1 MTLSS
6 SEAAWLG
13 RTVVIDWYRESAPVE
28 RRTFWACFGGWALDA
43 LDVQMFSLVIPA
55 LIATWHVSHTDAGLI
70 GSVTLATSALGGWL
84 GGTLADRYGRVRALQ
99 ITVLWFAIATFI
111 AAFSQ
116 NFTQLLVT
124 KALQGFGFGGEW
136 AAGAVLMAEIIRP
149 EHRGKALGAVQSA
162 WAIGWGG
169 AVLLY
174 AGLFSVL
181 PQELAWRVLFGIG
194 LLPAALVLYA
204 RRGIPEPIRHDLP
217 HGTSAARPGFFT
229 TLFGIFSPETMRA
242 TLVGGLFGLGAHG
255 GYYSITT
262 WLPTY
267 LKTERGLSVLA
278 TGSYLGVIIVAFFC
292 GCIVA
297 GQLLDRLGRRSTVAL
312 FAIGCILVVIAYVM
326 LPIGDGLMLVL
337 GFPLGF
343 FSAGIPAS
351 MATLFN
357 ELYPAGTRGTGVGF
371 CYNFG
376 RILSSVFPALIG
388 YLSGSIPLGM
398 AIGFDAVF
406 AYALVLLALLLLPE
420 TRAKTLDVAIETA
433 A

>member
-1 MTLSS
+1 ML
-6 SEAAWLG
+6 A
-13 RTVVIDWYRESAPVE
+13 WYRDLTTKE
-28 RRTFWACFGGWALDA
+28 RSTMLACFGGWTLDA
-43 LDVQMFSLVIPA
+43 FDVQMYSFVIPTV
-55 LIATWHVSHTDAGLI
+55 IAVWGLSTGQAGLI
-70 GSVTLATSALGGWL
+70 GTVTLLISSLGGWFS
-84 GGTLADRYGRVRALQ
+84 GTLADRYGRVKALQ
-99 ITVLWFAIATFI
+99 VTVLWYAIATFI
-111 AAFSQ
+111 AAFTQ
-116 NFTQLLVT
+116 NFDQLLVT

-149 EHRGKALGAVQSA
+149 QHRGKALGAVQSA

-181 PQELAWRVLFGIG
+181 PQELAWRVMFAIG
-194 LLPAALVLYA
+194 LLPAGLVIYA
-204 RRGIPEPIRHDLP
+204 RRGIPEPVRQDEP
-217 HGTSAARPGFFT
+217 ATPGAFFA
-229 TLFGIFSPETMRA
+229 TLFGIFKPETLRA

-278 TGSYLGVIIVAFFC
+278 TGSYLGVIIVAFFV

-297 GQLLDRLGRRSTVAL
+297 GQLLDRLGRRLTVAG

-326 LPIGDGLMLVL
+326 LPIGNGLMLVL

-376 RILSSVFPALIG
+376 RILSSIFPALIG

-398 AIGFDAVF
+398 AIGLDAVF
-406 AYALVLLALLLLPE
+406 AYALVLVALLLLPE
-420 TRAKTLDVAIETA
+420 TRSKTLDVAIGTPA
-433 A
+433 

>member
-1 MTLSS
+1 MGK
-6 SEAAWLG
+6 EAGLG
-13 RTVVIDWYRESAPVE
+13 RMMVIDWYRESAPVE

-55 LIATWHVSHTDAGLI
+55 LIATWHVSHTEAGLI

-84 GGTLADRYGRVRALQ
+84 GGALADRYGRVKALQ
-99 ITVLWFAIATFI
+99 VTVLWFALATFI
-111 AAFSQ
+111 AAFTQ
-116 NFTQLLVT
+116 NFEQLLVT

-149 EHRGKALGAVQSA
+149 AHRGKALGAVQSA
-162 WAIGWGG
+162 WAVGWGS

-174 AGLFSVL
+174 AGLFSIL

-194 LLPAALVLYA
+194 LLPAILVLYV
-204 RRGIPEPIRHDLP
+204 RRGIPEPVRQN
-217 HGTSAARPGFFT
+217 TTTAARPAFFA
-229 TLFGIFSPETMRA
+229 TLFGIFRPETLRA

-278 TGSYLGVIIVAFFC
+278 TGSYLGVIIVAFFV

-297 GQLLDRLGRRSTVAL
+297 GQLLDRLGRRLTVAL
-312 FAIGCILVVIAYVM
+312 FAIGCIVVVIAYVM
-326 LPIGDGLMLVL
+326 LPISDGLMLLL

-376 RILSSVFPALIG
+376 RILSAVFPALIG
-388 YLSGSIPLGM
+388 YLSGSISLGM
-398 AIGFDAVF
+398 AIGVDAVF
-406 AYALVLLALLLLPE
+406 AYALVLVALLLLPE
-420 TRAKTLDVAIETA
+420 TRAKTLGGVLPLSGSAS
-433 A
+433 

>member
-1 MTLSS
+1 MGK
-6 SEAAWLG
+6 EAGLG
-13 RTVVIDWYRESAPVE
+13 RMMVIDWYRESAPVE

-55 LIATWHVSHTDAGLI
+55 LIATWHVSHTEAGLI

-84 GGTLADRYGRVRALQ
+84 GGALADRYGRVKALQ
-99 ITVLWFAIATFI
+99 VTVLWFALATFV
-111 AAFSQ
+111 AAFTQ
-116 NFTQLLVT
+116 NFEQLLVT

-162 WAIGWGG
+162 WAVGWGC

-174 AGLFSVL
+174 AGLFSIL

-194 LLPAALVLYA
+194 LLPAALVLYV
-204 RRGIPEPIRHDLP
+204 RRGIPEPVRQNK
-217 HGTSAARPGFFT
+217 AASQPAFFT
-229 TLFGIFSPETMRA
+229 TLFGIFHPDTLRA

-278 TGSYLGVIIVAFFC
+278 TGSYLGVIIVAFFV

-297 GQLLDRLGRRSTVAL
+297 GQLLDRLGRRLTVAL
-312 FAIGCILVVIAYVM
+312 FAIGCIVVVVAYVM
-326 LPIGDGLMLVL
+326 LPIGDGLMLLL

-376 RILSSVFPALIG
+376 RILSAVFPALIG
-388 YLSGSIPLGM
+388 YLSGSISLGM
-398 AIGFDAVF
+398 AIGIDAVF
-406 AYALVLLALLLLPE
+406 AYALVLVALLLLPE
-420 TRAKTLDVAIETA
+420 TRAKALGGALPA
-433 A
+433 SGSAS

>member
-1 MTLSS
+1 MGK
-6 SEAAWLG
+6 EAGLG
-13 RTVVIDWYRESAPVE
+13 RMMVIDWYRESAPVE

-55 LIATWHVSHTDAGLI
+55 LIATWHVSHTEAGLI

-84 GGTLADRYGRVRALQ
+84 GGALADRYGRVKALQ
-99 ITVLWFAIATFI
+99 VTVLWFALATFI
-111 AAFSQ
+111 AAFTQ
-116 NFTQLLVT
+116 NFEQLLVT

-149 EHRGKALGAVQSA
+149 AHRGKALGAVQSA
-162 WAIGWGG
+162 WAVGWGS

-174 AGLFSVL
+174 AGLFSIL

-194 LLPAALVLYA
+194 LLPAILVLYV
-204 RRGIPEPIRHDLP
+204 RRGIPEPVRQN
-217 HGTSAARPGFFT
+217 TTTAARPAFFA
-229 TLFGIFSPETMRA
+229 TLFGIFRPETLRA

-255 GYYSITT
+255 GYHSITT

-278 TGSYLGVIIVAFFC
+278 TGSYLGVIIVAFFV

-297 GQLLDRLGRRSTVAL
+297 GQLLDRLGRRLTVAL
-312 FAIGCILVVIAYVM
+312 FAIGCIVVVIAYVM
-326 LPIGDGLMLVL
+326 LPISDGLMLLL

-376 RILSSVFPALIG
+376 RILSAVFPALIG
-388 YLSGSIPLGM
+388 YLSGSISLGM
-398 AIGFDAVF
+398 AIGVDAVF
-406 AYALVLLALLLLPE
+406 AYALVLVALLLLPE
-420 TRAKTLDVAIETA
+420 TRAKTLGGVLPLSGSAS
-433 A
+433 

>member
-1 MTLSS
+1 M
-6 SEAAWLG
+6 
-13 RTVVIDWYRESAPVE
+13 VIDWYRESAPVE

-55 LIATWHVSHTDAGLI
+55 LIATWHVSHTEAGLI

-84 GGTLADRYGRVRALQ
+84 GGALADRYGRVKALQ
-99 ITVLWFAIATFI
+99 VTVLWFALATFV
-111 AAFSQ
+111 AAFTQ
-116 NFTQLLVT
+116 NFEQLLVT

-162 WAIGWGG
+162 WAVGWGC

-174 AGLFSVL
+174 AGLFSIL

-194 LLPAALVLYA
+194 LLPAALVLYV
-204 RRGIPEPIRHDLP
+204 RRGIPEPVRQNK
-217 HGTSAARPGFFT
+217 AASQPAFFT
-229 TLFGIFSPETMRA
+229 TLFGIFHPDTLRA

-278 TGSYLGVIIVAFFC
+278 TGSYLGVIIVAFFV

-297 GQLLDRLGRRSTVAL
+297 GQLLDRLGRRLTVAL
-312 FAIGCILVVIAYVM
+312 FAIGCIVVVIAYVM
-326 LPIGDGLMLVL
+326 LPISDGLMLLL

-376 RILSSVFPALIG
+376 RILSAVFPALIG
-388 YLSGSIPLGM
+388 YLSGSISLGM
-398 AIGFDAVF
+398 AIGIDAVF
-406 AYALVLLALLLLPE
+406 AYALVLVALLLLPE
-420 TRAKTLDVAIETA
+420 TRAKALGGALPA
-433 A
+433 SGSAS

>member
-1 MTLSS
+1 M
-6 SEAAWLG
+6 
-13 RTVVIDWYRESAPVE
+13 VIDWYRESAPVE

-55 LIATWHVSHTDAGLI
+55 LIATWHVSHTEAGLI

-84 GGTLADRYGRVRALQ
+84 GGALADRYGRVKALQ
-99 ITVLWFAIATFI
+99 VTVLWFALATFV
-111 AAFSQ
+111 AAFTQ
-116 NFTQLLVT
+116 NFEQLLVT

-162 WAIGWGG
+162 WAVGWGC

-174 AGLFSVL
+174 AGLFSIL

-194 LLPAALVLYA
+194 LLPAALVLYV
-204 RRGIPEPIRHDLP
+204 RRGIPEPVRQNK
-217 HGTSAARPGFFT
+217 AASQPAFFT
-229 TLFGIFSPETMRA
+229 TLFGIFHPDTLRA

-278 TGSYLGVIIVAFFC
+278 TGSYLGVIIVAFFV

-297 GQLLDRLGRRSTVAL
+297 GQLLDRLGRRLTVAL
-312 FAIGCILVVIAYVM
+312 FAVGCIVVVVAYVM
-326 LPIGDGLMLVL
+326 LPIGDGLMLLL

-376 RILSSVFPALIG
+376 RILSAVFPALIG
-388 YLSGSIPLGM
+388 YLSGSISLGM
-398 AIGFDAVF
+398 AIGIDAVF
-406 AYALVLLALLLLPE
+406 AYALVLVALLLLPE
-420 TRAKTLDVAIETA
+420 TRAKALGGALPA
-433 A
+433 SGSAS

>member
-1 MTLSS
+1 MM
-6 SEAAWLG
+6 
-13 RTVVIDWYRESAPVE
+13 VIDWYRESAPVE

-55 LIATWHVSHTDAGLI
+55 LIATWHVSHTEAGLI

-84 GGTLADRYGRVRALQ
+84 GGALADRYGRVKALQ
-99 ITVLWFAIATFI
+99 VTVLWFALATFI
-111 AAFSQ
+111 AAFTQ
-116 NFTQLLVT
+116 NFEQLLVT

-162 WAIGWGG
+162 WAVGWGA

-174 AGLFSVL
+174 AGLFSIL
-181 PQELAWRVLFGIG
+181 PQDLAWRVLFGIG
-194 LLPAALVLYA
+194 LLPAALVLYV
-204 RRGIPEPIRHDLP
+204 RRGIPEPVRQNK
-217 HGTSAARPGFFT
+217 AASRPAFFT
-229 TLFGIFSPETMRA
+229 TLFGIFRPETLRA

-278 TGSYLGVIIVAFFC
+278 TGSYLGVIIVAFFV

-297 GQLLDRLGRRSTVAL
+297 GQLLDRLGRRLTVAL
-312 FAIGCILVVIAYVM
+312 FAIGCIVVVIAYVM
-326 LPIGDGLMLVL
+326 LPISDGFMLLL

-376 RILSSVFPALIG
+376 RILSAVFPALIG
-388 YLSGSIPLGM
+388 YLSGSISLGM
-398 AIGFDAVF
+398 AIGVDAVF
-406 AYALVLLALLLLPE
+406 AYALVLVALLLLPE
-420 TRAKTLDVAIETA
+420 TRAKALGGALPA
-433 A
+433 SGSAS

>member
-1 MTLSS
+1 M
-6 SEAAWLG
+6 
-13 RTVVIDWYRESAPVE
+13 VIDWYRESTAVE

-55 LIATWHVSHTDAGLI
+55 LIATWHVSHTEAGLI
-70 GSVTLATSALGGWL
+70 GSVTLATSAMGGWL
-84 GGTLADRYGRVRALQ
+84 GGTLADRYGRVKALQ
-99 ITVLWFAIATFI
+99 VTVLWYAIATFI
-111 AAFSQ
+111 AAFTQ
-116 NFTQLLVT
+116 NFDQLLVT

-149 EHRGKALGAVQSA
+149 QHRGKALGAVQSA
-162 WAIGWGG
+162 WAVGWGA

-181 PQELAWRVLFGIG
+181 PQELAWRVMFAIG
-194 LLPAALVLYA
+194 LLPAGLVIYA
-204 RRGIPEPIRHDLP
+204 RRGIPEPVRHDEP
-217 HGTSAARPGFFT
+217 ASPGAFFA
-229 TLFGIFSPETMRA
+229 TLFGIFKPETLRA

-278 TGSYLGVIIVAFFC
+278 TGSYLGVIIVAFFV

-297 GQLLDRLGRRSTVAL
+297 GVLLDRLGRRLTVAG

-326 LPIGDGLMLVL
+326 LPISDGLMLVL

-376 RILSSVFPALIG
+376 RILSSIFPALIG

-398 AIGFDAVF
+398 AIGIDAVF

-420 TRAKTLDVAIETA
+420 TRAKALDVAIETPA
-433 A
+433 

>member
-1 MTLSS
+1 MVT
-6 SEAAWLG
+6 
-13 RTVVIDWYRESAPVE
+13 DWYRASAPVE

-55 LIATWHVSHTDAGLI
+55 LIATWHVSHTEAGLI

-84 GGTLADRYGRVRALQ
+84 GGALADRFGRVKALQ
-99 ITVLWFAIATFI
+99 VTVLWFAIATFI

-116 NFTQLLVT
+116 NFEQLLVT

-149 EHRGKALGAVQSA
+149 ENRGKALGAVQSA
-162 WAIGWGG
+162 WAVGWGA

-181 PQELAWRVLFGIG
+181 PQDMAWRVMFGVG
-194 LLPAALVLYA
+194 LIPAALVIYV
-204 RRGIPEPIRHDLP
+204 RRGIPEPIRHDDP
-217 HGTSAARPGFFT
+217 KDQPGFFQT
-229 TLFGIFSPETMRA
+229 MFGIFSPDTLRA

-255 GYYSITT
+255 GFYSITT

-267 LKTERGLSVLA
+267 LKTDRGLSVLS
-278 TGSYLGVIIVAFFC
+278 TGSYLGVIIVAFFV

-297 GQLLDRLGRRSTVAL
+297 GQLLDRLGRRATVAG

-326 LPIGDGLMLVL
+326 LPISDGLMLVL

-376 RILSSVFPALIG
+376 RILSSVFPAMIG

-398 AIGFDAVF
+398 AIGVDAVF

-420 TRAKTLDVAIETA
+420 TRAKALDIPNAVAGSA
-433 A
+433 S

>member
-1 MTLSS
+1 M
-6 SEAAWLG
+6 
-13 RTVVIDWYRESAPVE
+13 VIDWYRESAPVE

-55 LIATWHVSHTDAGLI
+55 LIATWHVSHTEAGLI

-84 GGTLADRYGRVRALQ
+84 GGALADRYGRVKALQ
-99 ITVLWFAIATFI
+99 VTVLWFALATFV
-111 AAFSQ
+111 AAFTQ
-116 NFTQLLVT
+116 NFEQLLVT

-162 WAIGWGG
+162 WAVGWGC

-174 AGLFSVL
+174 AGLFSIL
-181 PQELAWRVLFGIG
+181 PQELAWRVLFGLG
-194 LLPAALVLYA
+194 LLPAALVLYV
-204 RRGIPEPIRHDLP
+204 RRGIPEPVRQNK
-217 HGTSAARPGFFT
+217 AASQPAFFT
-229 TLFGIFSPETMRA
+229 TLFGIFHPDTLRA

-278 TGSYLGVIIVAFFC
+278 TGSYLGVIIVAFFV

-297 GQLLDRLGRRSTVAL
+297 GQLLDRLGRRLTVAL
-312 FAIGCILVVIAYVM
+312 FAIGCIVVVVAYVM
-326 LPIGDGLMLVL
+326 LPIGDGLMLLL

-376 RILSSVFPALIG
+376 RILSAVFPALIG
-388 YLSGSIPLGM
+388 YLSGSISLGM
-398 AIGFDAVF
+398 AIGIDAVF
-406 AYALVLLALLLLPE
+406 AYALVLVALLLLPE
-420 TRAKTLDVAIETA
+420 TRAKALGGALPA
-433 A
+433 SGSAS

>member
-1 MTLSS
+1 M
-6 SEAAWLG
+6 
-13 RTVVIDWYRESAPVE
+13 VIDWYRESAPVE

-55 LIATWHVSHTDAGLI
+55 LIATWHVSHTEAGLI

-84 GGTLADRYGRVRALQ
+84 GGALADRYGRVKALQ
-99 ITVLWFAIATFI
+99 VTVLWFALATFV
-111 AAFSQ
+111 AAFTQ
-116 NFTQLLVT
+116 NFEQLLVT

-162 WAIGWGG
+162 WAVGWGC

-174 AGLFSVL
+174 AGLFSIL

-194 LLPAALVLYA
+194 LLPAALVLYV
-204 RRGIPEPIRHDLP
+204 RRGIPEPVRQNK
-217 HGTSAARPGFFT
+217 AASQPAFFT
-229 TLFGIFSPETMRA
+229 TLFGIFHPDTLRA
-242 TLVGGLFGLGAHG
+242 TLVGGLFGLGVHG

-278 TGSYLGVIIVAFFC
+278 TGSYLGVIIVAFFV

-297 GQLLDRLGRRSTVAL
+297 GQLLDRLGRRLTVAL
-312 FAIGCILVVIAYVM
+312 FAIGCIVVVVAYVM
-326 LPIGDGLMLVL
+326 LPIGDGLMLLL

-376 RILSSVFPALIG
+376 RILSAVFPALIG
-388 YLSGSIPLGM
+388 YLSGSISLGM
-398 AIGFDAVF
+398 AIGIDAVF
-406 AYALVLLALLLLPE
+406 AYALVLVALLLLPE
-420 TRAKTLDVAIETA
+420 TRAKALGGALPA
-433 A
+433 SGSAS

>member
-1 MTLSS
+1 M
-6 SEAAWLG
+6 
-13 RTVVIDWYRESAPVE
+13 VIDWYRESAPVE

-55 LIATWHVSHTDAGLI
+55 LIATWHVSHTEAGLI

-84 GGTLADRYGRVRALQ
+84 GGALADRYGRVKALQ
-99 ITVLWFAIATFI
+99 VTVLWFALATFV
-111 AAFSQ
+111 AAFTQ
-116 NFTQLLVT
+116 NFEQLLVT

-162 WAIGWGG
+162 WAVGWGC

-174 AGLFSVL
+174 AGLFSIL

-194 LLPAALVLYA
+194 LLPAALVLYV
-204 RRGIPEPIRHDLP
+204 RRGIPEPVRQNK
-217 HGTSAARPGFFT
+217 AASQPAFFT
-229 TLFGIFSPETMRA
+229 TLFGIFHPDTLRA

-278 TGSYLGVIIVAFFC
+278 TGSYLGVIIVAFFV

-297 GQLLDRLGRRSTVAL
+297 GQLLDRLGRRLTVAL
-312 FAIGCILVVIAYVM
+312 FAVGCIVVVVAYVM
-326 LPIGDGLMLVL
+326 LPIGDGLMLLL

-376 RILSSVFPALIG
+376 RILSAVFPTLIG
-388 YLSGSIPLGM
+388 YLSGSISLGM
-398 AIGFDAVF
+398 AIGIDAVF
-406 AYALVLLALLLLPE
+406 AYALVLVALLLLPE
-420 TRAKTLDVAIETA
+420 TRAKALGGALPA
-433 A
+433 SGSAS

>member
-1 MTLSS
+1 M
-6 SEAAWLG
+6 
-13 RTVVIDWYRESAPVE
+13 VIDWYRESAPVE

-55 LIATWHVSHTDAGLI
+55 LIATWHVSHTEAGLI

-84 GGTLADRYGRVRALQ
+84 GGALADRYGRVKALQ
-99 ITVLWFAIATFI
+99 VTVLWFALATFV
-111 AAFSQ
+111 AAFTQ
-116 NFTQLLVT
+116 NFEQLLVT

-162 WAIGWGG
+162 WAVGWGC

-174 AGLFSVL
+174 AGLFSIL

-194 LLPAALVLYA
+194 LLPAALVLYV
-204 RRGIPEPIRHDLP
+204 RRGIPEPVRQNK
-217 HGTSAARPGFFT
+217 AASQPAFFT
-229 TLFGIFSPETMRA
+229 TLFGIFHPDTLRA

-278 TGSYLGVIIVAFFC
+278 TGSYLGVIIVAFFV

-297 GQLLDRLGRRSTVAL
+297 GQLLDRLGRRLTVAL
-312 FAIGCILVVIAYVM
+312 FAIGCIVVVVAYVM
-326 LPIGDGLMLVL
+326 LPIGDGLMLLL

-376 RILSSVFPALIG
+376 RILSAVFPALIG
-388 YLSGSIPLGM
+388 YLSGSISLGM
-398 AIGFDAVF
+398 AIGIDAVF
-406 AYALVLLALLLLPE
+406 AYALVLVALLLLPE
-420 TRAKTLDVAIETA
+420 TRAKALGGALPA
-433 A
+433 SGSAS

>member
-1 MTLSS
+1 M
-6 SEAAWLG
+6 
-13 RTVVIDWYRESAPVE
+13 VIDWYRESAPVE

-55 LIATWHVSHTDAGLI
+55 LIATWHVSHTEAGLI

-84 GGTLADRYGRVRALQ
+84 GGALADRYGRVKALQ
-99 ITVLWFAIATFI
+99 VTVLWFALATFV
-111 AAFSQ
+111 AAFTQ
-116 NFTQLLVT
+116 NFEQLLVT

-162 WAIGWGG
+162 WAVGWGC

-174 AGLFSVL
+174 AGLFSIL

-194 LLPAALVLYA
+194 LLPAALVLYV
-204 RRGIPEPIRHDLP
+204 RRGIPEPVRQNK
-217 HGTSAARPGFFT
+217 AASQPAFFT
-229 TLFGIFSPETMRA
+229 TLFGIFHPDTLRA

-278 TGSYLGVIIVAFFC
+278 TGSYLGVIIVAFFV

-297 GQLLDRLGRRSTVAL
+297 GQLLDRLGRRLTVAL
-312 FAIGCILVVIAYVM
+312 FAIGCIVVVVAYVM
-326 LPIGDGLMLVL
+326 LPIGDGLMLL

-376 RILSSVFPALIG
+376 RILSAVFPALIG
-388 YLSGSIPLGM
+388 YLSGSISLGM
-398 AIGFDAVF
+398 AIGIDAVF
-406 AYALVLLALLLLPE
+406 AYALVLVALLLLPE
-420 TRAKTLDVAIETA
+420 TRAKALGGALPA
-433 A
+433 SGSAS

>member
-1 MTLSS
+1 M
-6 SEAAWLG
+6 
-13 RTVVIDWYRESAPVE
+13 VVDWYRESAPVE

-55 LIATWHVSHTDAGLI
+55 LIATWHVSHTEAGLI
-70 GSVTLATSALGGWL
+70 GSVTLATSAMGGWL
-84 GGTLADRYGRVRALQ
+84 GGALADRFGRIKALQ
-99 ITVLWFAIATFI
+99 VTVLWFAVATFI
-111 AAFSQ
+111 AAFTQ
-116 NFTQLLVT
+116 NFEQLLVT

-162 WAIGWGG
+162 WAVGWGG

-194 LLPAALVLYA
+194 LLPAGLVIYA
-204 RRGIPEPIRHDLP
+204 RRGIPEPIRHDDPLDQP
-217 HGTSAARPGFFT
+217 DFFR
-229 TLFGIFSPETMRA
+229 TLFGIFSPATLRA

-278 TGSYLGVIIVAFFC
+278 TGSYLGVIIVAFFV
-292 GCIVA
+292 GCLVA

-326 LPIGDGLMLVL
+326 LPISDGLMLVL

-376 RILSSVFPALIG
+376 RILSSVFPTLIG
-388 YLSGSIPLGM
+388 YLSGSIPLGI
-398 AIGFDAVF
+398 AIGADAVF

-420 TRAKTLDVAIETA
+420 TRSKSLDVTIETA

>member
-1 MTLSS
+1 MGK
-6 SEAAWLG
+6 EAGLG
-13 RTVVIDWYRESAPVE
+13 RMMVIDWYRESAPVE

-55 LIATWHVSHTDAGLI
+55 LIATWHVSHTEAGLI

-84 GGTLADRYGRVRALQ
+84 GGALADRYGRVKALQ
-99 ITVLWFAIATFI
+99 VTVLWFALATFI
-111 AAFSQ
+111 AAFTQ
-116 NFTQLLVT
+116 NFEQLLVT

-149 EHRGKALGAVQSA
+149 AHRGKALGAVQSA
-162 WAIGWGG
+162 WAVGWGS

-174 AGLFSVL
+174 AGLFSIL

-194 LLPAALVLYA
+194 LLPAILVLYV
-204 RRGIPEPIRHDLP
+204 RRGIPEPVRQN
-217 HGTSAARPGFFT
+217 TTTAARPAFFA
-229 TLFGIFSPETMRA
+229 TLFGIFRPETLRA

-278 TGSYLGVIIVAFFC
+278 TGSYLGVIIVAFFV

-297 GQLLDRLGRRSTVAL
+297 GQLLDRLGRRLTVAL
-312 FAIGCILVVIAYVM
+312 FAIGCIVVVIAYVM
-326 LPIGDGLMLVL
+326 LPISDGLMLLL

-376 RILSSVFPALIG
+376 RILSAVFPALIG
-388 YLSGSIPLGM
+388 YLSGSLSLGM
-398 AIGFDAVF
+398 AIGVDAVF
-406 AYALVLLALLLLPE
+406 AYALVLVALLLLPE
-420 TRAKTLDVAIETA
+420 TRAKTLGGVLPLSGSAS
-433 A
+433 

>member
-1 MTLSS
+1 L
-6 SEAAWLG
+6 
-13 RTVVIDWYRESAPVE
+13 VDWYRESAPVE

-55 LIATWHVSHTDAGLI
+55 LIASWHVSHTQAGLI
-70 GSVTLATSALGGWL
+70 GSVTLGTSAVGGWL
-84 GGTLADRYGRVRALQ
+84 GGALADRIGRVRALQ
-99 ITVLWFAIATFI
+99 ITVLWFAVATFA
-111 AAFSQ
+111 AAFTG
-116 NFTQLLVT
+116 NFEELLVA

-162 WAIGWGG
+162 WAVGWGA

-174 AGLFSVL
+174 AAIFSVL
-181 PQELAWRVLFGIG
+181 PAETAWRVLFAIG
-194 LLPAALVLYA
+194 LVPAALVLYV
-204 RRGIPEPIRHDLP
+204 RRGIPEPERRD
-217 HGTSAARPGFFT
+217 APGERAPFFAT
-229 TLFGIFSPETMRA
+229 MFGIFRPETLRA

-267 LKTERGLSVLA
+267 LKSERGLSVLA
-278 TGSYLGVIIVAFFC
+278 TGSYLGVIIVAFFF

-297 GQLLDRLGRRSTVAL
+297 GQLLDRLGRRRTVAL

-326 LPIGDGLMLVL
+326 LPIGNSAMLVL

-343 FSAGIPAS
+343 CSAGIPAS

-357 ELYPAGTRGTGVGF
+357 ELYPGGTRGTGVGF

-376 RILSSVFPALIG
+376 RILSAVFPTLIG
-388 YLSGSIPLGM
+388 YLSGSISLGM
-398 AIGFDAVF
+398 AIGLDAVF
-406 AYALVLLALLLLPE
+406 AYALVLLALALLPE
-420 TRAKTLDVAIETA
+420 TRGKPLAQVPVEPAVAPAPDALAHGTRS
-433 A
+433 